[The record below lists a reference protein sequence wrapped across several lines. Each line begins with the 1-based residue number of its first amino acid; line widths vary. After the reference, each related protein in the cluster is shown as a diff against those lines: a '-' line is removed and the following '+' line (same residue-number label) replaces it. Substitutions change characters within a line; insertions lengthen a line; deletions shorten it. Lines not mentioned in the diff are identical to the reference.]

1 MNPHRTA
8 QANEAALRKVLTQR
22 TLVALSKQNVAFVL
36 EHQNDTWQGL
46 SQYIS
51 PDVRPRWAAPPART
65 EVIGGDFIELRFGSW
80 GKALASIGIRGGGR
94 LSTPSVENTKLFRDE
109 YERQRTADKRA
120 KREKKAANK
129 RTPAAGQGRKTRS
142 QTSASA
148 RRRREGSE
156 MAKRK
161 IPLKAKGR
169 RFRADLWLDEKI
181 TGRTLDVLRR
191 QGVRFPENVNPR
203 KTAAFKEE
211 YQRQLAQF
219 GKRARR
225 EKICKPGIPIE

>member
-22 TLVALSKQNVAFVL
+22 TLVSLSKQNVAFVL
-36 EHQNDTWQGL
+36 EHQNDTWQEL
-46 SQYIS
+46 SQYLA
-51 PDVRPRWAAPPART
+51 RCQAALGRAPART

-129 RTPAAGQGRKTRS
+129 ELLRQENRPERPQNRPRRS
-142 QTSASA
+142 QNLL
-148 RRRREGSE
+148 
-156 MAKRK
+156 
-161 IPLKAKGR
+161 LKT
-169 RFRADLWLDEKI
+169 EY
-181 TGRTLDVLRR
+181 
-191 QGVRFPENVNPR
+191 
-203 KTAAFKEE
+203 AAFV
-211 YQRQLAQF
+211 AN
-219 GKRARR
+219 AR
-225 EKICKPGIPIE
+225 PGFMTGHAFLFS

>member
-36 EHQNDTWQGL
+36 EHQNDAWQEL
-46 SQYIS
+46 SQYLA
-51 PDVRPRWAAPPART
+51 RCQAALGRAPART

-109 YERQRTADKRA
+109 YDRQRTADKRA

-129 RTPAAGQGRKTRS
+129 ELLRQEK
-142 QTSASA
+142 SA
-148 RRRREGSE
+148 RKA
-156 MAKRK
+156 AKQAAQ
-161 IPLKAKGR
+161 IPKSPSK
-169 RFRADLWLDEKI
+169 
-181 TGRTLDVLRR
+181 
-191 QGVRFPENVNPR
+191 N
-203 KTAAFKEE
+203 
-211 YQRQLAQF
+211 
-219 GKRARR
+219 
-225 EKICKPGIPIE
+225 